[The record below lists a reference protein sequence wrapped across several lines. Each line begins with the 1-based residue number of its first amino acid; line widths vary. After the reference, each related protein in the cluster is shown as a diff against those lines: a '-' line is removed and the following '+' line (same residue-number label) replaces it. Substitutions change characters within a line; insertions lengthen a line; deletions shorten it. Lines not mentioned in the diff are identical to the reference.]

1 MQVLCYLK
9 LLAIIIRLFNIRV
22 CLSYNELL
30 SNDCKYEL
38 LPSQVDIQLLR
49 DPGGSACLALKRIR
63 TDPKKTKLSS

>member
-1 MQVLCYLK
+1 MLLK
-9 LLAIIIRLFNIRV
+9 IKQLLIRLFNIHVRV

-30 SNDCKYEL
+30 NNDCKYEL